1 MWYCVTDII
10 FFAITLAV
18 AWVGSFIARKIKL
31 PAGAMIGSMAAVII
45 FNLITEKGFFYSDFK
60 LVLQVFSG
68 AMIGGKVAKEDV
80 IELKRIIF
88 PALILIVCMVILN
101 LVFGSAIYI
110 FSDLDIA
117 TSLFATTPGGVSDMA
132 LISEE
137 LGANTGYVAILQVF
151 RLLIIYT
158 FCPPIFKYVMKKG
171 AAKPGETLSVDPAQ
185 EEITAEEIVEGVEVV
200 DPKTGEKEKLK
211 FEPKR
216 FVLLLLSSAAV
227 GILFNSIGVTA
238 GMIIGGMVGAAIFT
252 IATHKTLFPDKV
264 RIALQTCSGAFIGM
278 NMTRESLASV
288 GELIIPIF
296 IMMIGILVFVFATS
310 FVIHK
315 LTKLEYATCM
325 FASTPGGLQEMALLA
340 DDMGADALKVSVM
353 QTCRLVFVISFFP
366 TMIKAIYS
374 IVSGLGL

>member
-1 MWYCVTDII
+1 MPGFVLFI
-10 FFAITLAV
+10 ITLAV
-18 AWVGSFIARKIKL
+18 AWLGSFTARKLKI

-45 FNLITEKGFFYSDFK
+45 FNVITDKGMFYSDFK

-88 PALILIVCMVILN
+88 PAIILVVCMVILN
-101 LVFGSAIYI
+101 IVFGTLIYI
-110 FSDLDIA
+110 CSDLDIA

-171 AAKPGETLSVDPAQ
+171 IGQSNKTAVQTTVAGAETVLTDNTISKDNQ
-185 EEITAEEIVEGVEVV
+185 ILEAENI
-200 DPKTGEKEKLK
+200 KLK
-211 FEPKR
+211 FEPVR
-216 FVLLLLSSAAV
+216 FACLLIASGIV
-227 GILFNSIGVTA
+227 GIIFNSLGVTA
-238 GMIIGGMVGAAIFT
+238 GMIIGGMVGAAVWT
-252 IATHKTLFPDKV
+252 IATRKTLFPNKV
-264 RIALQTCSGAFIGM
+264 RIGLQTCSGAFIGM
-278 NMTRESLASV
+278 RMTRESLMSI
-288 GELIIPIF
+288 GELFVPIL
-296 IMMIGILVFVFATS
+296 IMTIGILVFVFATS
-310 FVIHK
+310 FIIHK

-366 TMIKAIYS
+366 TMIRAIYS
-374 IVSGLGL
+374 IVTSLGF